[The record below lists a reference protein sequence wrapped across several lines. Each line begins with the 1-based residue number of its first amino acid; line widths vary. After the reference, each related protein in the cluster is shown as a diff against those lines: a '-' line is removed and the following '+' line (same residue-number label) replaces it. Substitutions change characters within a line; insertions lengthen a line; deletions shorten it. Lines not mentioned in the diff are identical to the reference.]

1 MSKSDRRVSVGTSGI
16 LAAPSSLSGLLA
28 CAFFASMVPAPLPS
42 FDPDQFSVL
51 RAFLRWSARRALRWF
66 YRETVVVQMGVVPE
80 AGPVLFLGNHPND
93 LPDVLLG
100 LQACPRHVRYLATI
114 AAAAGG
120 AAGKGYT
127 AMGVIPVTRVR
138 DARKMRAM
146 GVDMAAVNAE
156 AGRRMA
162 QAFAQGHVVGVFPQG
177 GVHDNPQIGR
187 LRTGVAMMSL
197 EALNNGSV
205 FDITVVPFGIQ
216 YEAARTGG
224 SDAMAVVG
232 RGWSLRGWREERLAQ
247 GLEDGVSALT
257 DQLRTSLVAVTR
269 NAPDWESRTECDEL
283 VAAVAAVQPPA
294 TTASP
299 ATLLERAAHLVP
311 LAEPLVVN
319 RRSDAATPHAARVH
333 TFVSE
338 LSHFVHEAGGL
349 RPSARDHARMLQGVG
364 LAAEARL
371 TPLWALLLM
380 TPAALIGWLT
390 HGPIFWVV
398 WRLAH
403 RFAKARSDVV
413 ARAFVPGLQLVA
425 AWYLLLAVVAVS
437 ALVLTGEATW
447 LTVVV
452 LLLLVTQLPR
462 AADVAVAWRDGWRG
476 RALVWRVQRWPAAR
490 RAEIVRVAEALR
502 SEWRAGP

>member
-1 MSKSDRRVSVGTSGI
+1 
-16 LAAPSSLSGLLA
+16 
-28 CAFFASMVPAPLPS
+28 MVPAPLPS
-42 FDPDQFSVL
+42 FDPDRFSPL

-66 YRETVVVQMGVVPE
+66 YRETAVVRMGMVPST
-80 AGPVLFLGNHPND
+80 GPVLFIGNHPND

-114 AAAAGG
+114 AAGAGG
-120 AAGKGYT
+120 AAGKGYE

-162 QAFAQGHVVGVFPQG
+162 QAFSHGHVVGVFPQG
-177 GVHDNPQIGR
+177 GVHDAPQIGR
-187 LRTGVAMMSL
+187 LRTGVAMMAL
-197 EALNNGSV
+197 EALDNGSV
-205 FDITVVPFGIQ
+205 FDVTVVPFGIQ
-216 YEAARTGG
+216 YEAARTSG

-232 RGWSLRGWREERLAQ
+232 RGWSLRGWRDERLAN
-247 GLEDGVSALT
+247 GCEAGVSALT
-257 DQLRTSLVAVTR
+257 DQLRTALLAVTR

-294 TTASP
+294 TSAAQAP
-299 ATLLERAAHLVP
+299 LLERAARLVP
-311 LAEPLVVN
+311 VAEPLVAN
-319 RRSDAATPHAARVH
+319 RRSDAATPHAGRVH

-338 LSHFVHEAGGL
+338 LSHLVHEAGGI
-349 RPSARDHARMLQGVG
+349 RTSARDHARVLQGAGV
-364 LAAEARL
+364 AAEARL

-380 TPAALIGWLT
+380 TPAALLGWLT

-403 RFAKARSDVV
+403 RFAKARADVV
-413 ARAFVPGLQLVA
+413 ARAFVPGLQVVA
-425 AWYLLLAVVAVS
+425 AWYVLLTIVAVA
-437 ALVLTGEATW
+437 ALVLAGEATW
-447 LTVVV
+447 LTIVV
-452 LLLLVTQLPR
+452 LLLLVTQLPT

-490 RAEIVRVAEALR
+490 RAELVRVAEALR
-502 SEWRAGP
+502 AEWKSGYSHE

>member
-1 MSKSDRRVSVGTSGI
+1 
-16 LAAPSSLSGLLA
+16 
-28 CAFFASMVPAPLPS
+28 MVPAPPPS
-42 FDPDQFSVL
+42 FDPERFSLL

-66 YRETVVVQMGVVPE
+66 YRETVVVQLGVVPST
-80 AGPVLFLGNHPND
+80 GPVLFIGNHPND

-114 AAAAGG
+114 AAGAGAGSAAS
-120 AAGKGYT
+120 KGYE

-156 AGRRMA
+156 AGRRVA
-162 QAFAQGHVVGVFPQG
+162 QAFAHGHVVGVFPQG

-187 LRTGVAMMSL
+187 LRTGVAMM
-197 EALNNGSV
+197 ALQALDNGSA

-224 SDAMAVVG
+224 TDAMAVVG
-232 RGWSLRGWREERLAQ
+232 RGWSLRGWRAARQAEGSDA
-247 GLEDGVSALT
+247 GVSALT
-257 DQLRTSLVAVTR
+257 DQLRTSLLTVTR
-269 NAPDWESRTECDEL
+269 NAPDWESRAECDEL

-294 TTASP
+294 ANASQAP
-299 ATLLERAAHLVP
+299 LLERAARLVP
-311 LAEPLVVN
+311 LAEPLVAD
-319 RRSDAATPHAARVH
+319 RRSEAATPHAGRVH
-333 TFVSE
+333 TFVAE
-338 LSHFVHEAGGL
+338 LSHLVHEAGGI
-349 RPSARDHARMLQGVG
+349 RTSARDHARLLHGAGV
-364 LAAEARL
+364 AAEARL
-371 TPLWALLLM
+371 APLWALLLM

-403 RFAKARSDVV
+403 RLAKTRADVV
-413 ARAFVPGLQLVA
+413 ARAYVPGLQVVA
-425 AWYLLLAVVAVS
+425 AWYVLLAIAAMV
-437 ALVLTGEATW
+437 ALVLTDQATW

-452 LLLLVTQLPR
+452 LLLLVTQLPT

-476 RALVWRVQRWPAAR
+476 RALVWRVRRWPAAR
-490 RAEIVRVAEALR
+490 RSEIVRAAEALR
-502 SEWRAGP
+502 AEWKSGYSHE

>member
-1 MSKSDRRVSVGTSGI
+1 
-16 LAAPSSLSGLLA
+16 
-28 CAFFASMVPAPLPS
+28 MVPAPLPS
-42 FDPDQFSVL
+42 FDPDHFSVL

-66 YRETVVVQMGVVPE
+66 YRETVVVPVGVVPE
-80 AGPVLFLGNHPND
+80 TGPVLFVGNHPND

-114 AAAAGG
+114 AAGAGG
-120 AAGKGYT
+120 AASRGYE

-177 GVHDNPQIGR
+177 GVHDHPQIGR
-187 LRTGVAMMSL
+187 LRTGVAMMAL
-197 EALNNGSV
+197 EALDNGSM
-205 FDITVVPFGIQ
+205 FDLTIVPFGIQ
-216 YEAARTGG
+216 YEAPRTGG

-232 RGWSLRGWREERLAQ
+232 LGWSLREWRAERLAQ
-247 GLEDGVSALT
+247 GLEAGVSALT
-257 DQLRTSLVAVTR
+257 DQLRTTLLGVTR

-294 TTASP
+294 TTASQAP
-299 ATLLERAAHLVP
+299 LLERAVRLVP
-311 LAEPLVVN
+311 LAESLVAN
-319 RRSDAATPHAARVH
+319 RRSAAATPYASRLDS
-333 TFVSE
+333 FVSE
-338 LSHFVHEAGGL
+338 LSHRVHDAGGI
-349 RPSARDHARMLQGVG
+349 RTSARDHARVLQGAG
-364 LAAEARL
+364 LATEARL

-380 TPAALIGWLT
+380 TPPALIGWLT

-398 WRLAH
+398 WRVAH
-403 RFAKARSDVV
+403 RFATARTDVV
-413 ARAFVPGLQLVA
+413 ARAFVPGLQVVA
-425 AWYLLLAVVAVS
+425 AWYVLLAVAAVAG
-437 ALVLTGEATW
+437 LVLTGHANG
-447 LTVVV
+447 LAAVV
-452 LLLLVTQLPR
+452 LLLFVTQLPA

-490 RAEIVRVAEALR
+490 RTEIVRVAEALR
-502 SEWRAGP
+502 REWQAGP

>member
-1 MSKSDRRVSVGTSGI
+1 
-16 LAAPSSLSGLLA
+16 
-28 CAFFASMVPAPLPS
+28 MVPAPFPP
-42 FDPDQFSVL
+42 FDPEQFSVL

-80 AGPVLFLGNHPND
+80 SGPVLFIGNHPND

-114 AAAAGG
+114 AAGAGG
-120 AAGKGYT
+120 AAGKGYN

-187 LRTGVAMMSL
+187 LRTGVAMMAL
-197 EALNNGSV
+197 EALDNGSV
-205 FDITVVPFGIQ
+205 FDITVVPFGVQ

-232 RGWSLRGWREERLAQ
+232 RGWSLRGWRAERLAQ
-247 GLEDGVSALT
+247 GLEAGVSALT
-257 DQLRTSLVAVTR
+257 DQLRTSLVGVTR

-283 VAAVAAVQPPA
+283 VAAVAAVQPPV
-294 TTASP
+294 ASASQAP
-299 ATLLERAAHLVP
+299 LLERAARLVP
-311 LAEPLVVN
+311 LAEPLVAN
-319 RRSDAATPHAARVH
+319 RRSDAATPHAGRVH

-338 LSHFVHEAGGL
+338 LSHLVHEAGGL
-349 RPSARDHARMLQGVG
+349 RTSARDHARVLQGAGV
-364 LAAEARL
+364 ATEARL
-371 TPLWALLLM
+371 TPIWALVLM

-413 ARAFVPGLQLVA
+413 ARAFVPGLQVVA
-425 AWYLLLAVVAVS
+425 AWYLLLAVAAVV
-437 ALVLTGEATW
+437 ALVLTGHASW
-447 LTVVV
+447 LTVFV
-452 LLLLVTQLPR
+452 LLLLVTQLPT

-476 RALVWRVQRWPAAR
+476 RALVWRVQRWPAPR
-490 RAEIVRVAEALR
+490 RAEVVRVATALAH
-502 SEWRAGP
+502 EWRTGP

>member
-1 MSKSDRRVSVGTSGI
+1 
-16 LAAPSSLSGLLA
+16 
-28 CAFFASMVPAPLPS
+28 MV
-42 FDPDQFSVL
+42 QV
-51 RAFLRWSARRALRWF
+51 
-66 YRETVVVQMGVVPE
+66 GVVPDT
-80 AGPVLFLGNHPND
+80 GPVLFIGNHPND

-100 LQACPRHVRYLATI
+100 LEACPRHVRYLATI
-114 AAAAGG
+114 AAGAGG
-120 AAGKGYT
+120 AARKGYE

-162 QAFAQGHVVGVFPQG
+162 QAFSQGHVVGVFPQG
-177 GVHDNPQIGR
+177 GVHDHPQIGR
-187 LRTGVAMMSL
+187 LRTGVAMMAL
-197 EALNNGSV
+197 EAIDNGSV
-205 FDITVVPFGIQ
+205 FDVTVVPFGIQ
-216 YEAARTGG
+216 YEAPRTGG

-232 RGWSLRGWREERLAQ
+232 RGWSLRGWRTERLAQ
-247 GLEDGVSALT
+247 GLEAGVSALT
-257 DQLRTSLVAVTR
+257 DQLRTTLLGVTR

-294 TTASP
+294 TTASQAP
-299 ATLLERAAHLVP
+299 LLERAARLVP
-311 LAEPLVVN
+311 LAEALVAS
-319 RRSDAATPHAARVH
+319 RRSDAATPHASRLH
-333 TFVSE
+333 SFVSE
-338 LSHFVHEAGGL
+338 LSHLVHDAAGI
-349 RPSARDHARMLQGVG
+349 RTSARDHARVLQGAG
-364 LAAEARL
+364 LAAETRL

-398 WRLAH
+398 WRVAH

-413 ARAFVPGLQLVA
+413 ARAFVPGLQVVA
-425 AWYLLLAVVAVS
+425 AWYVLLAVVAL
-437 ALVLTGEATW
+437 ATLRLTGEATW
-447 LTVVV
+447 LTVGV
-452 LLLLVTQLPR
+452 LLLLVTQLPT